1 MSFRWSKFRLS
12 QNQTAKGAISRRAF
26 LGGAGA
32 MLSLPLFESLLPV
45 GRQAFAADSASPV
58 RLLFYYV
65 PNGMHMPDFIPETT
79 GSSYTIPTILEPL
92 SAHRANLN
100 VISGLANRAGE
111 DNVPGDHARGTGSFL
126 TCNRVVKTDGDGIQN
141 GVSVDQFAAQ
151 NMGIETP
158 FASLQLGTA
167 GGSSVGDCDSGYSCA
182 YSRNIS
188 WADSNTPL
196 AKVTNPRLAFDRLFG
211 GFDSELS
218 AEAVERRRLYRLS
231 MLDAL
236 VEDSLSLRAR
246 LNTHDAQKLDE
257 YLTGVREL
265 EVRVMEA
272 EDVTCAPG
280 TVPPDSFDFETHVQ
294 LMTGIMVKAFQCDM
308 TRLISFMLSNAGS
321 NQSYSFLGVSGAHHE
336 ISHHQNVQENFD
348 KLKVINQWEVAQF
361 ASLLDG
367 LAAVPEGEG
376 TLLDQSL
383 VFFSSEIADGNSHQ
397 HTNLP
402 IILAGSGG
410 GASAPGR
417 HIQYSEE
424 APVANLFISMLAA
437 VGVEASTFG
446 MDGTGPLTALT
457 DLSL

>member
-1 MSFRWSKFRLS
+1 MSFRWSKFRKS
-12 QNQTAKGAISRRAF
+12 QSGIKEGAMSRRAF

-32 MLSLPLFESLLPV
+32 LLSLPLFESLLPV
-45 GRQAFAADSASPV
+45 GRQAYAANNGLPV

-65 PNGMHMPDFIPETT
+65 PNGMHMPAFIPQAAGTD
-79 GSSYTIPTILEPL
+79 YNLPAILEPL
-92 SAHRANLN
+92 SAHRDSFN
-100 VISGLANRAGE
+100 VISGLANRAGQ

-141 GVSVDQFAAQ
+141 GISVDQFAAQ
-151 NMGIETP
+151 NMVVETP
-158 FASLQLGTA
+158 FSSLQLGTA

-182 YSRNIS
+182 YARNIS

-211 GFDSELS
+211 AVDSSLS
-218 AEAVERRRLYRLS
+218 PEAVERRRFYRLS
-231 MLDAL
+231 MLDSL
-236 VEDSLSLRAR
+236 VEDSLSLRTR
-246 LNTHDAQKLDE
+246 LNSNDAQKLDE

-265 EVRVMEA
+265 EIRVMEGQ
-272 EDVTCAPG
+272 DITCDPG
-280 TVPPDSFDFETHVQ
+280 EVPPDSFDFATHVQ
-294 LMTGIMVKAFQCDM
+294 VMTDIMVKAFQCDM
-308 TRLISFMLSNAGS
+308 TRLISFMLGNAGS

-336 ISHHQNVQENFD
+336 ISHHQDLQDNFD
-348 KLKVINQWEVAQF
+348 KLTIINHWEVAQL

-402 IILAGSGG
+402 VILAGSGG
-410 GASAPGR
+410 GSSIPGR
-417 HIQYSEE
+417 HIQLTEE
-424 APVANLFISMLAA
+424 APIANLFISMLDA
-437 VGVEASTFG
+437 VGVEVNSFG
-446 MDGTGPLTALT
+446 MDGTGPLSQLT
-457 DLSL
+457 DVT

>member
-1 MSFRWSKFRLS
+1 MSFRWSKFRKS
-12 QNQTAKGAISRRAF
+12 QSDIIRGSISRRAF
-26 LGGAGA
+26 IGGAGA

-45 GRQAFAADSASPV
+45 GRQAFGANNALPV

-65 PNGMHMPDFIPETT
+65 PNGMHMPAFIPQTT
-79 GSSYTIPTILEPL
+79 GFGYDMPAILEPL
-92 SAHRANLN
+92 TGHRANMN

-126 TCNRVVKTDGDGIQN
+126 TCSRVVKTDGDGIQN
-141 GVSVDQFAAQ
+141 GISVDQRAAQ
-151 NMGIETP
+151 IMGTDTP
-158 FASLQLGTA
+158 FSSLQLGTA

-182 YSRNIS
+182 YARNIS

-211 GFDSELS
+211 GYGSSQS
-218 AEAVERRRLYRLS
+218 AEAVARRRLYRLS
-231 MLDAL
+231 MLDSL
-236 VEDSLSLRAR
+236 VEDSLSLRTR

-265 EVRVMEA
+265 EVRVTEGQ
-272 EDVTCAPG
+272 EVSCEPG
-280 TVPPDSFDFETHVQ
+280 DAPPDSFDFPMHVQ
-294 LMTGIMVKAFQCDM
+294 LMTDIMVKAFQCDM
-308 TRLISFMLSNAGS
+308 TRLVSFMLGNAGS

-336 ISHHQNVQENFD
+336 ISHHQNLQSNLD
-348 KLKVINQWEVAQF
+348 KLTTIDHWEMAQF

-367 LAAVPEGEG
+367 LAAVSEGEG

-410 GASAPGR
+410 GASIPGR
-417 HIQYSEE
+417 HIQFTQE

-437 VGVEASTFG
+437 VGVEVDGFG
-446 MDGTGPLTALT
+446 MDGTGPLNALT
-457 DLSL
+457 DISL